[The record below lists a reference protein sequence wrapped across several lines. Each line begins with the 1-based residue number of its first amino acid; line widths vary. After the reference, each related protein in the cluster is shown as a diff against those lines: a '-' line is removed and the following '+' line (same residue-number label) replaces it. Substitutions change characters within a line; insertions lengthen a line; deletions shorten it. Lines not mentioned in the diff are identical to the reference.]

1 MDITYEHVTKQFGDV
16 AALSDFSLHVADGEF
31 MVMLGPSGCGKTTA
45 LRCLAGLER
54 PSIGLIKIGQRVVN
68 NLEPRDRDVSLVF
81 QSYALYPHMSVR
93 DNIMYPLRIRGM
105 AKAER
110 ERQAQEVADRLEIGN
125 LMDRR
130 PRQLSGGQRQRV
142 ALARAIV
149 RDPACFLM
157 DEPLS
162 NLDAKLRV
170 HMRAELKHL
179 QKSLGTTTLYVTHD
193 QAEAMTMADRVAVL
207 SNGVLLQVGTIDDIY
222 RHPINVFVATFVGS
236 PSMNLLPVSFEPA
249 SCQLIQAG
257 LFAMDAAPLLPR
269 YKIGAAP
276 GDDYVLGVRPEDFA
290 VSLESRPN
298 GIPAEIYA
306 IEPMGNEALVAV
318 DAGDARLIARA
329 APTFQAPIGTHC
341 WLTFEPSAVHL
352 FESASQKR
360 VEEK

>member
-1 MDITYEHVTKQFGDV
+1 MDITYEHVTKKFGDV
-16 AALSDFSLHVADGEF
+16 AALLDYNLHVEDGEF

-54 PSIGLIKIGQRVVN
+54 PSVGLIKIGQRVVN

-81 QSYALYPHMSVR
+81 QSYALYPHMTVR

-125 LMDRR
+125 LMDRW

-149 RDPACFLM
+149 RNPACFLM

-236 PSMNLLPVSFEPA
+236 PSMNLLPVTYEPA
-249 SCQLIQAG
+249 SCQLVQAG
-257 LFAMDAAPLLPR
+257 LFAVDAAPLLLR
-269 YKIGAAP
+269 FQIGSAP
-276 GDDYVLGVRPEDFA
+276 GDEYILGVRPEDLA
-290 VSLESRPN
+290 VSLESRPD

-329 APTFQAPIGTHC
+329 APTFQAPIGTRC
-341 WLTFEPSAVHL
+341 WLTFEPSAIHL
-352 FESASQKR
+352 FHSASQKR